1 MCWGS
6 LEFCG
11 GFGLVIKYLSGAY
24 SKCHHLVE
32 HIFPY
37 NLSSFSNMANQKV
50 ELILKYWRLVSGI
63 KFEGFIKEN
72 CVFVCLIH
80 K

>member
-11 GFGLVIKYLSGAY
+11 GFGLVINYLSGAY
-24 SKCHHLVE
+24 SKCHHLVK
-32 HIFPY
+32 HILPY

-50 ELILKYWRLVSGI
+50 EVILKY
-63 KFEGFIKEN
+63 
-72 CVFVCLIH
+72 
-80 K
+80 